1 MKYILFVMAF
11 GSSGDVSSGNALTS
25 QQMIFNSQQ
34 MCEEAKTEILK
45 YGFLYGKTGIGT
57 EIGKFFVKASCFKQ
71 GA

>member
-11 GSSGDVSSGNALTS
+11 GNSGDSSSGIGLTS
-25 QQMIFNSQQ
+25 HQIVFNNQQV
-34 MCEEAKTEILK
+34 CEEAKSEILK

-57 EIGKFFVKASCFKQ
+57 EIGKFTIKASCLKQ